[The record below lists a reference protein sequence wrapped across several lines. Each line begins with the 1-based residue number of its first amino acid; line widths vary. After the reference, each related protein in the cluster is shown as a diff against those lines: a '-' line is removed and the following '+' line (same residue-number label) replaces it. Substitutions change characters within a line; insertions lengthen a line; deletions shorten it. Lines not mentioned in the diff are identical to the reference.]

1 MTAIIVYNIILLF
14 AITALMLLFSCAI
27 GWDYSALK
35 RLSNSAKIAENAYG
49 ILGPTSCLCFL
60 DYLFNLALGPCIG
73 ISSLSSLLSNS
84 WISVG
89 LYYCLVLIASLGNKG
104 NSRKYKA
111 SLFARAVFGTLLAL
125 YFAAFL
131 LGVDINRLAPNIE
144 DVVFQFWFLVAIVI
158 LSIISI
164 PASADINYEALFYEV
179 DGIAK
184 DYYPQRYL
192 DDDILRALYCSFGM
206 IEAYY
211 RPKPIRRLEM
221 LASRMHI
228 AKTTGIMQVKSKE
241 TLSDE
246 ESVKKAFDIV
256 EGIWDRFLLAVSDE
270 RVDGAPIVA
279 QDSDGYEYRLLQMKD
294 CVVSRYRSLHLLYM
308 GSSKFPGA
316 SKFFQESFNCIY
328 LQLFQPREKTIRVN
342 CSTNNHNMDS

>member
-1 MTAIIVYNIILLF
+1 
-14 AITALMLLFSCAI
+14 
-27 GWDYSALK
+27 
-35 RLSNSAKIAENAYG
+35 
-49 ILGPTSCLCFL
+49 
-60 DYLFNLALGPCIG
+60 
-73 ISSLSSLLSNS
+73 
-84 WISVG
+84 
-89 LYYCLVLIASLGNKG
+89 
-104 NSRKYKA
+104 
-111 SLFARAVFGTLLAL
+111 
-125 YFAAFL
+125 
-131 LGVDINRLAPNIE
+131 
-144 DVVFQFWFLVAIVI
+144 
-158 LSIISI
+158 
-164 PASADINYEALFYEV
+164 
-179 DGIAK
+179 
-184 DYYPQRYL
+184 
-192 DDDILRALYCSFGM
+192 M

-316 SKFFQESFNCIY
+316 SKFFSRI
-328 LQLFQPREKTIRVN
+328 I
-342 CSTNNHNMDS
+342 